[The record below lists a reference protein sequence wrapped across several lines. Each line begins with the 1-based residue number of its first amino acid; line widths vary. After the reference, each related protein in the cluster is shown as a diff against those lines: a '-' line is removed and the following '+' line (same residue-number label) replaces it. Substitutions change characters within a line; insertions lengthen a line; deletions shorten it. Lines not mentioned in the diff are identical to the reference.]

1 MVIDF
6 ALQFKQLLIAQ
17 DEPTFSDFYQETVDI
32 FYRYLKANYTLSSS
46 ECDDIIA
53 DFYVKCRN
61 AFPKYD
67 LQQHF
72 SGYLWSIF
80 KNNLKDFWKRRAEV
94 GFSAIGDGEQGDSF
108 AEQLVDPEN
117 FTEILQA
124 EFSFEQIQRAMT
136 QLDTMSQDVLFLRF
150 MQEKEYEEIAKILE
164 ISQDSARQK
173 CSRALKHLKV
183 LIENI

>member
-6 ALQFKQLLIAQ
+6 AFQFKQLLIAQ

-32 FYRYLKANYTLSSS
+32 FYRYLKANYTLSPQ

-61 AFPKYD
+61 ALPKYD
-67 LQQHF
+67 VQQNF

-80 KNNLKDFWKRRAEV
+80 KNNLKDFWKKREDLV
-94 GFSAIGDGEQGDSF
+94 FSAIGDGEGEDSF
-108 AEQLVDPEN
+108 ADQLADPED
-117 FTEILQA
+117 FTEILQT
-124 EFSFEQIQRAMT
+124 EFSFEQIQAAMR
-136 QLDTMSQDVLFLRF
+136 QLDSMSQDVVFLKF
-150 MQEKEYEEIAKILE
+150 IQEKEYGEIAGILG
-164 ISQDSARQK
+164 ISQESARQK
-173 CSRALKHLKV
+173 CSRALKHLKI